1 MKKILIICASVCL
14 LAVSADARDLTV
26 ASNGG
31 IWEAATRKCFVE
43 PYEQKSGKKVSV
55 ILGTAAQW
63 TNQILANPQDPQI
76 DVIINSVDE
85 VPSAIK
91 RGIVDALTADKVP
104 AIEHYDPK
112 TADLGSGYGA
122 VMTYSSL
129 GIAYNAETVEKPPAT
144 WKEFVDG
151 TIRGDWQVA
160 IPGMRQGATS
170 SAVLWMLANVYGGGV
185 DNIDPGFD
193 AIKRMKESGN
203 LRIWNDMNEFL
214 SLIKTGEV
222 DLGMYWEGRTW
233 AFHDA
238 GNPEIMFT
246 RPAPGVVVNNAIIQK
261 VKNGL
266 DDAWDYI
273 DTVLS
278 KEGQECWVSQ
288 MQYGSANTSI
298 VMPEKLTSRITRSD
312 EIIVPPYGKISEHN
326 REWVERWN
334 MEIDR

>member
-1 MKKILIICASVCL
+1 MKSLLVACTALLTLTTSV
-14 LAVSADARDLTV
+14 SARDLVV

-43 PYEQKSGKKVSV
+43 PYEKKTGKKANV
-55 ILGTAAQW
+55 ILGTPAQW
-63 TNQILANPQDPQI
+63 ANQILANPTDPQI
-76 DVIINSVDE
+76 DVVINSVDE
-85 VPSAIK
+85 VANTIH
-91 RGIVDALTADKVP
+91 RGMVEPFTAEKVP
-104 AIEHYDPK
+104 SLADYDPK
-112 TADLGSGYGA
+112 TANLGAGYGA

-129 GIAYNAETVEKPPAT
+129 GIAFNKDVVKNPPAT
-144 WKEFVDG
+144 WKDFVDG

-185 DNIDPGFD
+185 DNIAPGFD
-193 AIKRMKESGN
+193 AIKRMKDSGN

-214 SLIKTGEV
+214 SLIKTGEIE
-222 DLGMYWEGRTW
+222 LGMYWEGRTW

-238 GNPEIMFT
+238 DNQEVIFT

-266 DDAWDYI
+266 DEAWDYI
-273 DTVLS
+273 NIVLS
-278 KEGQECWVSQ
+278 KEGQECFIGL
-288 MQYGSANTSI
+288 MQYGSANTKA
-298 VMPEKLTSRITRSD
+298 VLPQKLVGRVATSK
-312 EIIVPPYGKISEHN
+312 EIIVPPYAEIAKLN
-326 REWVERWN
+326 RQWVERWN

>member
-1 MKKILIICASVCL
+1 MKNVIYACVA
-14 LAVSADARDLTV
+14 LAAFSNTADARDLVV

-43 PYEQKSGKKVSV
+43 PYEKKTGKTAAVV
-55 ILGTAAQW
+55 LGTPAQW
-63 TNQILANPQDPQI
+63 SNQITANPADPQI
-76 DVIINSVDE
+76 DVVLNSVDE
-85 VPSAIK
+85 VPETIK
-91 RGIVDALTADKVP
+91 RGIVEPVTVDKVP
-104 AIEHYDPK
+104 AIADMDPK
-112 TADLGSGYGA
+112 TASLASGYGA
-122 VMTYSSL
+122 VMTYSAL
-129 GIAYNAETVEKPPAT
+129 GIAYNSETVEKPPT
-144 WKEFVDG
+144 SWKEFVDG

-185 DNIDPGFD
+185 DNIEPGFD
-193 AIKRMKESGN
+193 AIKLMKESGN

-214 SLIKTGEV
+214 SLIKTGEI
-222 DLGMYWEGRTW
+222 DIGMYWEGRTW

-238 GNPEIMFT
+238 GNPEIMFV

-261 VKNGL
+261 VKNSL
-266 DDAWDYI
+266 DEGWDYLNI
-273 DTVLS
+273 VLS

-288 MQYGSANTSI
+288 MQYGSANLKTT
-298 VMPEKLTSRITRSD
+298 VPENLSSRIAKSE
-312 EIIVPPYGKISEHN
+312 EIIVPPYAEIGKHN